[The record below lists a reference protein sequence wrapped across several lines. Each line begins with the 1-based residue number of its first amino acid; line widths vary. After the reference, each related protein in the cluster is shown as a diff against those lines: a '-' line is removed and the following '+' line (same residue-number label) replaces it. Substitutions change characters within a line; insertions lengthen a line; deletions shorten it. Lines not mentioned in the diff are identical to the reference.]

1 MVWAGL
7 VALGV
12 AVVSMTMFGA
22 RLTRRRRAAAPPE
35 DEFMPS
41 ADPDDPWSAYKPR
54 PFAEVERRRPR
65 IWPALVGVFGI
76 VLVAGGVVG
85 ARQSAQLDTLD
96 AAPTAHPAMVTVT
109 PQVTPTPLP
118 ASPTP
123 APQVIETPKS
133 APAAAA
139 QPTAKPVT
147 AKPSGDGPK
156 ITGSAMCSG
165 GTLQVSVQMNGTK
178 LTWFGLYVDGK
189 VVKGGPMSG
198 SSFSTTYSKA
208 VAHGD
213 HDVEATAQDAAG
225 HNNRRA
231 FPPVHCA

>member
-22 RLTRRRRAAAPPE
+22 RLTRRRKAEAAH
-35 DEFMPS
+35 DEEFIPS

-54 PFAEVERRRPR
+54 PFVEVERRRPR

-109 PQVTPTPLP
+109 PQVTPTPP
-118 ASPTP
+118 PPSPTP
-123 APQVIETPKS
+123 EPQVVATPAS
-133 APAAAA
+133 AA
-139 QPTAKPVT
+139 QPTAKPASVK
-147 AKPSGDGPK
+147 APGDGPK
-156 ITGSAMCSG
+156 ITGSATCSG
-165 GTLQVSVQMNGTK
+165 GTFQISVTINGTK
-178 LTWFGLYVDGK
+178 LAWFGLYVDGK

-198 SSFSTTYSKA
+198 SSFSTSYSKA
-208 VAHGD
+208 GLHGD
-213 HDVEATAQDAAG
+213 HEAEATAQDAAG
-225 HNNRRA
+225 HNSRRVFTA
-231 FPPVHCA
+231 HCA